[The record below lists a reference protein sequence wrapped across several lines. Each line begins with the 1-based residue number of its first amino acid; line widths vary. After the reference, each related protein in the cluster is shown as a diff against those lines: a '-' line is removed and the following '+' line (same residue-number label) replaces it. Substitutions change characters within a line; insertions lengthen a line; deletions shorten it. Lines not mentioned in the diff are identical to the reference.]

1 MTSPTTSHIEH
12 LAPTYKILV
21 LIFHSNLTQTR
32 GFIGRFYYDLLM
44 RFGRCLLF
52 WTTLYFCVLCYF
64 RPPPPQQYG
73 HSCHSRRQKVSAMMF
88 TTFYSGDWSVRHKTI
103 AIAASPHT
111 HTHTHT
117 MVEPTQQIIA
127 LQVAAF
133 FFVSSCSEILPLF
146 DIRACGKQ
154 AKLVLY

>member
-117 MVEPTQQIIA
+117 HTRWWSLRSRLLRCK
-127 LQVAAF
+127 LQHFFLCRAAVKF
-133 FFVSSCSEILPLF
+133 YLYSIFA
-146 DIRACGKQ
+146 RAENRQ
-154 AKLVLY
+154 S